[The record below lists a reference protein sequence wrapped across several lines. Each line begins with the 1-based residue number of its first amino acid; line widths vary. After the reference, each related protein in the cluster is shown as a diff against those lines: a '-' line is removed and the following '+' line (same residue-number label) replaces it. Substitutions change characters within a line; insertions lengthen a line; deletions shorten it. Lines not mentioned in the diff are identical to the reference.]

1 MFLDPRAVG
10 AGCAGRAG
18 CVRSPSRRPRSC
30 GMALLGFAPLP
41 SSPALVRGA
50 RPAKRSTH
58 AHLRRGVGSRYRPP
72 RGGSPV
78 NEPPRR
84 SALGAAR
91 RARFFPACGAL
102 ATARAPAAVPPS
114 PALRA
119 PRSARSP
126 SRLLVTH
133 SGSNKVTRSGCHNV
147 TFVPLHG
154 PAMVSRLRR
163 SAVGTISRGG
173 AAAPRRCCGG
183 SPRVY

>member
-1 MFLDPRAVG
+1 MLPGPRAVG

-41 SSPALVRGA
+41 SSPAPVRGA

-58 AHLRRGVGSRYRPP
+58 ARLRGGAGSRYRPP

-84 SALGAAR
+84 AALGAAR

-102 ATARAPAAVPPS
+102 ATARAPAGAPPA

-126 SRLLVTH
+126 SRLLVT
-133 SGSNKVTRSGCHNV
+133 RFGCHEWPRDGFAPTAQRCGHNIAGRGCRPPPLPRRL
-147 TFVPLHG
+147 PLH
-154 PAMVSRLRR
+154 L
-163 SAVGTISRGG
+163 
-173 AAAPRRCCGG
+173 
-183 SPRVY
+183 

>member
-1 MFLDPRAVG
+1 MD

-30 GMALLGFAPLP
+30 GMALLGFATLP
-41 SSPALVRGA
+41 SSPAPVRGA

-58 AHLRRGVGSRYRPP
+58 ARPRGGAGSRYRPP
-72 RGGSPV
+72 RGGSPN

-84 SALGAAR
+84 AALGAAR
-91 RARFFPACGAL
+91 WARFFPACGAL
-102 ATARAPAAVPPS
+102 AAARAIAGAPPS

-119 PRSARSP
+119 PCSALSP

-133 SGSNKVTRSGCHNV
+133 SGSHKVTRSGCHKV

-173 AAAPRRCCGG
+173 AAAPRRWRGG
-183 SPRVY
+183 SPCFFEFLF